1 MLVGVIVAWMLQGY
15 QPLSVGGNM
24 PTINLT
30 KNSWLGSL
38 TDEHTTNILLNGL
51 SIKPP
56 SMFTISISIG

>member
-1 MLVGVIVAWMLQGY
+1 
-15 QPLSVGGNM
+15 M

-51 SIKPP
+51 SIKL
-56 SMFTISISIG
+56 SIEMFTISISIG